1 MKNAF
6 TFYPPIFGFGV
17 ENFDGLL
24 IMGMREERSN
34 ADLQKNCTRLGRQ
47 FNRRKHSINL

>member
-34 ADLQKNCTRLGRQ
+34 ADLQKIVPGLVG
-47 FNRRKHSINL
+47 NLTGENIA